1 MAHAILSASGA
12 HRWLNCTPSARIE
25 QKFKDETSVYAEEG
39 TKAHAVAEE
48 ALNHYL
54 TTGEIR
60 VKCED
65 EEMREAVASYV
76 DICIEKINEARRASI
91 DAKVFVEARLDF
103 SHIVPNGFGTGDL
116 VMISDSHLEVVDLK
130 YGKGVEVSA
139 INNPQMRLYALGL
152 YNSYGWMY
160 GADTIRMT
168 IVQPRINS
176 ISTDEVTPK
185 ELILWGDKVKQVAKI
200 AWEGE
205 GELKAGDHCK
215 FCKARRTCRTRTEYM
230 QNLIRNKFKDGNEIE
245 PFEVS
250 EILLNAKK
258 IKNWLTDLEEW
269 ALQEALNGTKWPWIK
284 IVEGRSNRKIRDEQV
299 AATALLAAGYPKED
313 LYESKL
319 KGFTKLEKL
328 CGKKELATLLS
339 GNIIKSQGKPTL
351 VSEDDKRPEYVKKL
365 DFDTDTLEEKL

>member
-168 IVQPRINS
+168 IVQPRINN
-176 ISTDEVTPK
+176 ISTDEISPK

-200 AWEGE
+200 AWKGE

-215 FCKARRTCRTRTEYM
+215 FCKARRNCRTRTEYM
-230 QNLIRNKFKDGNEIE
+230 QNLIRNKFKEGNEIE

-269 ALQEALNGTKWPWIK
+269 ALQEALNGTKWPWLK
-284 IVEGRSNRKIRDEQV
+284 LVEGRSNRKIRDEQV
-299 AATALLAAGYPKED
+299 AVTALLEAGYQSED

-339 GNIIKSQGKPTL
+339 GNIVKSQGKPTL
-351 VSEDDKRPEYVKKL
+351 VSKDDKRPEYVKKL
-365 DFDTDTLEEKL
+365 DFDTDTLEEEL

>member
-168 IVQPRINS
+168 IVQPRINK
-176 ISTDEVTPK
+176 ISTHEVTPK

-200 AWEGE
+200 AWKGE

-269 ALQEALNGTKWPWIK
+269 ALQEALKGTKWPWMK
-284 IVEGRSNRKIRDEQV
+284 LVEGRSNRKIRDEQV
-299 AATALLAAGYPKED
+299 AVTALSEAGYQSED

-328 CGKKELATLLS
+328 CGKKELATLLN
-339 GNIIKSQGKPTL
+339 GNIVKPQGKPTL

>member
-25 QKFKDETSVYAEEG
+25 QKFKDETSIYAEEG

-60 VKCED
+60 IKCED

-103 SHIVPNGFGTGDL
+103 SHIVPKGFGTGDL
-116 VMISDSHLEVVDLK
+116 VMISDSYLEVVDLK

-139 INNPQMRLYALGL
+139 VNNSQMRLYALGL

-168 IVQPRINS
+168 IVQPRINN

-200 AWEGE
+200 AWKGE

-284 IVEGRSNRKIRDEQV
+284 IVEGRGNRKIRDEQV

-328 CGKKELATLLS
+328 CGKKELATLLN
-339 GNIIKSQGKPTL
+339 GNIVKPQGKPTL

-365 DFDTDTLEEKL
+365 DFDKDTLEEKL

>member
-25 QKFKDETSVYAEEG
+25 QKFKDETSIYAEEG

-60 VKCED
+60 IKCED

-103 SHIVPNGFGTGDL
+103 SHIVPKGFGTGDL
-116 VMISDSHLEVVDLK
+116 VMISDSYLEVVDLK

-139 INNPQMRLYALGL
+139 VNNPQMRLYALGL

-168 IVQPRINS
+168 IVQPRINN

-215 FCKARRTCRTRTEYM
+215 FCKARRTCRARTNYM
-230 QNLIRNKFKDGNEIE
+230 QNLIRNKFKEGNEIE

-269 ALQEALNGTKWPWIK
+269 ALQEALKGTKWPWMK
-284 IVEGRSNRKIRDEQV
+284 LVEGRSNRKIRDEQV
-299 AATALLAAGYPKED
+299 AVTALSEAGYQSED

-365 DFDTDTLEEKL
+365 DFDTDTLEEEL

>member
-65 EEMREAVASYV
+65 EEMREAVSSYV
-76 DICIEKINEARRASI
+76 DICIEKINGARRASI

-116 VMISDSHLEVVDLK
+116 VMISDSYLEVVDLK

-139 INNPQMRLYALGL
+139 VNNPQMRLYALGF

-168 IVQPRINS
+168 IVQPRINN
-176 ISTDEVTPK
+176 ISTDEISPK

-200 AWEGE
+200 AWKGE

-215 FCKARRTCRTRTEYM
+215 FCKARRTCRTRTDYM
-230 QNLIRNKFKDGNEIE
+230 QDLIRNKFKEGNELE

-258 IKNWLTDLEEW
+258 IKNWITDLEEW
-269 ALQEALNGTKWPWIK
+269 ALQEALKGAKWPWMK
-284 IVEGRSNRKIRDEQV
+284 LVEGRSSRKIRDEQV
-299 AATALLAAGYPKED
+299 AVTALLEAGYQSED
-313 LYESKL
+313 LYESKI

-339 GNIIKSQGKPTL
+339 GNIVKPQGKPTL

-365 DFDTDTLEEKL
+365 DFDTDTLEEEL